1 MSQKDVA
8 EFHQTFGIGM
18 PEEPI
23 VLPPD
28 RLKLRETL
36 IREEL
41 DEFIEAMQAG
51 ELHNAIKEA
60 ADLLY
65 VVYGTFVEMGVD
77 NEPFFAEVHRSNM
90 SKKDGHRRADGKWVK
105 PANYS
110 PADIA
115 KVFTETYGAES

>member
-1 MSQKDVA
+1 MTQKQVA
-8 EFHQTFGIGM
+8 EFHQTFGIDH
-18 PEEPI
+18 PTEPRI
-23 VLPPD
+23 LTED

-41 DEFIEAMQAG
+41 GEFIEAMQAG
-51 ELHNAIKEA
+51 ELNNAIKEA

-105 PANYS
+105 PDNYS

-115 KVFTETYGAES
+115 KIFADIYEK